1 MLFQACLKLGLHFYS
16 ERSNRT
22 KLMTM
27 LTYILC
33 LGIGLEFTL
42 ISAFFGHVE
51 AGVDRSEMPGVS
63 VLSPP
68 IQSLEIS

>member
-1 MLFQACLKLGLHFYS
+1 
-16 ERSNRT
+16 
-22 KLMTM
+22 MTM